1 MAGST
6 EQAFV
11 WFDGEL
17 VPSAEA
23 QVHLLTHSLHYGF
36 GVFEGTRFYRQS
48 DGGTAIFRL
57 ERHLER
63 LESSGHMLQLPLPFS
78 RDELAAGTLELIR
91 RNELESGY
99 IRHLVFLGH
108 GSMGLLP
115 RDNPI
120 RVAILVWP
128 WGAYLGEDGLER
140 GIRCKI
146 SSLQR
151 AFPNSALTKAKATGG
166 YIGSILAKREAV
178 GLGFDEALMLD
189 TQGFV
194 TEASGA
200 NLFLVR
206 RGRLL
211 TPPAT
216 NILEGITRESVMR
229 LAALD
234 GLEIVERNIPRDDV
248 YSADEAFLTGTAAE
262 LTPIREVDGRALRAG
277 GRGPIT
283 ARLQERFFALT
294 RGEVPELAEWLT
306 PVGEPVELPAA
317 GT

>member
-23 QVHLLTHSLHYGF
+23 HVHLLTHSLHYGF

-48 DGGTAIFRL
+48 DGGTAVFRL

-63 LESSGHMLQLPLPFS
+63 LESSSHMLQLPLPFS

-91 RNELESGY
+91 RNELEAGY
-99 IRHLVFLGH
+99 IRHLIFLGH

-115 RDNPI
+115 KDNPV

-128 WGAYLGEDGLER
+128 WGAYLGEDGLKR

-206 RGRLL
+206 RGQLL

-234 GLEIVERNIPRDDV
+234 GLEIVERSIPRDDV

-262 LTPIREVDGRALRAG
+262 LTPIREVDGRTLRAG

-283 ARLQERFFALT
+283 TRLQERFFALT

>member
-1 MAGST
+1 MTGAS

-17 VPSAEA
+17 VPFAEA
-23 QVHLLTHSLHYGF
+23 RVHLLTHSLHYGY
-36 GVFEGTRFYRQS
+36 GVFEGTRAYRQS
-48 DGGTAIFRL
+48 AGGTAIFRL
-57 ERHLER
+57 DRHLER
-63 LESSGHMLQLPLPFS
+63 LESSSHMLQLPLPFS
-78 RDELAAGTLELIR
+78 RDELAEGTVELMW
-91 RNELESGY
+91 RNELAAGY
-99 IRHLVFLGH
+99 IRHLVILGH

-115 RDNPI
+115 RDNPVQ
-120 RVAILVWP
+120 VAILTWP
-128 WGAYLGEDGLER
+128 WGAYLGEEGLER

-146 SSLQR
+146 SSHLR
-151 AFPNSALTKAKATGG
+151 AFPNSALTKAKTTGG
-166 YIGSILAKREAV
+166 YIASILAKREAV
-178 GLGFDEALMLD
+178 GLGFDEALMMD

-200 NLFLVR
+200 NLFLVQA
-206 RGRLL
+206 GRLL
-211 TPPAT
+211 TPPPI

-234 GLEIVERNIPRDDV
+234 GLEIVERAIPRDDV
-248 YSADEAFLTGTAAE
+248 YTADEAFLTGTAAE

-294 RGEVPELAEWLT
+294 RGEIPELAEWLT
-306 PVGEPVELPAA
+306 PVEEPAALPAA
-317 GT
+317 KA